1 MILLTG
7 ATGYIGSH
15 TWLELLLAGN
25 RVIGL
30 DNFINSSPLAL
41 ARIEALAPK
50 LLEVLKNQNLLNQL
64 VQPDVQEAVLIEDQS
79 ALKER
84 K

>member
-41 ARIEALAPK
+41 TRIESLAGQKLEFIEGDVCRPK
-50 LLEVLKNQNLLNQL
+50 
-64 VQPDVQEAVLIEDQS
+64 S
-79 ALKER
+79 SR
-84 K
+84 